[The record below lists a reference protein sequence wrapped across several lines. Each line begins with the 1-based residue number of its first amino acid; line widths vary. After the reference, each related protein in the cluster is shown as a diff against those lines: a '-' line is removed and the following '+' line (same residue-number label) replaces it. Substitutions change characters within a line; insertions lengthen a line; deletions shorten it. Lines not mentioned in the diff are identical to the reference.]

1 MDIRAAAQRVASIA
15 RQAGA
20 AWRLGRRKTVI
31 GVAAAVVAVA
41 LAVSLTLVLGSTG
54 ARPVAHKLAAPAPP
68 PRPKPKPKPKP
79 CPTRMS
85 PFTGEPIRSRN
96 HVLAVKIDNIVF
108 ARPQTGLTK
117 ADIIYVLPVEGG
129 LTRFLVV
136 FSSHFPPI
144 IGPVR
149 SSRQDDLPLLRQ
161 FGRPAFAFSGAQ
173 NNLLPVVERARI
185 VNLYAGVAGGYFRND
200 NRIAPYNLYA
210 VTHVLLRESR
220 KRSSRA
226 RCIGFR
232 FGPPPA
238 GGRRTRS
245 VSVSYPAASY
255 RFTWSA
261 HRKAW
266 LVWIDGSRAATTEGP
281 QMSAATVV
289 IQHTIV
295 RTSVYKE
302 ENRRPPYAETAGRG
316 WALVLRNGRA
326 YRVRWSRPKLNGGTT
341 FTYAGKPFTFA
352 RGQVWIVL
360 VGNRR
365 AESG

>member
-1 MDIRAAAQRVASIA
+1 MT
-15 RQAGA
+15 
-20 AWRLGRRKTVI
+20 LGRRKTVL
-31 GVAAAVVAVA
+31 GVAAAVVAAA
-41 LAVSLTLVLGSTG
+41 LAVSLTLVLGGTS
-54 ARPVAHKLAAPAPP
+54 AKPVAHKVAAPSPS
-68 PRPKPKPKPKP
+68 PRPKPKPKPRPKT
-79 CPTRMS
+79 CTKRVS

-96 HVLAVKIDNIVF
+96 HVLAVKIDNIVY

-117 ADIIYVLPVEGG
+117 ADIVYVLPVEGG
-129 LTRFLVV
+129 LTRFLAI
-136 FSSHFPPI
+136 FSSHFPRV

-149 SSRQDDLPLLRQ
+149 SARMDDVELLHQ
-161 FGRPAFAFSGAQ
+161 FGRPALAFSGAQ
-173 NNLLPVVERARI
+173 NNLLPVVEHARI
-185 VNLYAGVAGGYFRND
+185 VNLYAGVTGGYFRNYS
-200 NRIAPYNLYA
+200 RIAPYNLYA

-220 KRSSRA
+220 RRSSREH
-226 RCIGFR
+226 CIGFR
-232 FGPPPA
+232 FGLRPP

-245 VSVSYPAASY
+245 VWVSYPAASY

-261 HRKAW
+261 HRKRW
-266 LVWIDGSRAATTEGP
+266 LVWIDGAPAGSTDGP
-281 QMSAATVV
+281 QLSAATVV

-302 ENRRPPYAETAGRG
+302 EGRRPPFARTTGRG

-326 YRVRWSRPKLNGGTT
+326 YRVRWSRPKANGGTT
-341 FTYAGKPFTFA
+341 FTYHGKPFKFA